1 MAETPQDEQLA
12 LEWRR
17 TKIVAT
23 LGPSSHTRK
32 TIEKLLQQGVDVVRL
47 NLSHGDH
54 ESHARLVKAVR
65 QAAKRIGRHIAILMD
80 LCGPKIRVGQI
91 KRGHMEIAPNSSVI
105 ITTRAVIGHEGLIPS
120 QYRNLHKDV
129 KPGERIFL
137 DDGHMELLVETISER
152 DIHCHV
158 AHGGMLKENKGMNL
172 PDTDLSVRAFTR
184 KDREDA
190 NFAVEVGADFLALSF
205 VRTAEEIR
213 TLQSHLKKLGREIPV
228 IAKIEKPEAIDNI
241 ESIMEQAYGIM
252 IARGDLGIELPAEKV
267 PLLQR
272 DLIQLGRRYSKPVIV
287 ATQMLESMT
296 EHARPTRAEV
306 GDVATAALAGTDAV
320 MLSGETANGKH
331 PLRAVMTMDR
341 ILREMECYQ
350 WQHQHF
356 GNPIE
361 HSEGE
366 TYGVRRAI
374 ARAATSLA
382 KQLKLQG
389 IIIPTES
396 GLTAQIIAAARPTS
410 PCMGVST
417 SEEICRR
424 LALHWGIVPVLVN
437 EQTTHNWRK
446 LSEQIARSHNLTRS
460 GNTVLLVSG
469 FNVDPLLNEP
479 VMKLLSLRD

>member
-1 MAETPQDEQLA
+1 MSETKQRQMA

-23 LGPSSHTRK
+23 LGPASHTRK
-32 TIEKLLQQGVDVVRL
+32 TIEKLLHSGVDVVRL

-54 ESHARLVKAVR
+54 ESHARLVKGVR
-65 QAAKRIGRHIAILMD
+65 QVAKKLGRHIAILMD
-80 LCGPKIRVGQI
+80 LCGPKIRVG
-91 KRGHMEIAPNSSVI
+91 RFRNGHIELTPNSSVI
-105 ITTRAVIGHEGLIPS
+105 ITTRAVVGHEGVIPS

-129 KPGERIFL
+129 KPGERLFL
-137 DDGHMELLVETISER
+137 DDGQMELLVEAINDR
-152 DIHCHV
+152 DIRCYV
-158 AHGGMLKENKGMNL
+158 AHGGILKDNKGMNL

-190 NFAVEVGADFLALSF
+190 TFAVEVGADFLALSF
-205 VRTAEEIR
+205 VRTANEIR
-213 TLQSHLKKLGREIPV
+213 NLQNHLTKLGSEIPV
-228 IAKIEKPEAIDNI
+228 IAKIEKPDAIDNI

-267 PLLQR
+267 PLIQR

-296 EHARPTRAEV
+296 EHASPTRAEV

-341 ILREMECYQ
+341 ILREMESYQ

-356 GNPIE
+356 GDPVE
-361 HSEGE
+361 HTDGE

-382 KQLKLQG
+382 RQLKLQG
-389 IIIPTES
+389 IIIPTQS

-410 PCMGVST
+410 PCLGVST
-417 SEEICRR
+417 DASVCRR
-424 LALHWGIVPVLVN
+424 LALHWGIVPVLVD
-437 EQTTHNWRK
+437 EQTTQNWRT
-446 LSEQIARSHNLTRS
+446 LSEQIAKSHKLTES

-469 FNVDPLLNEP
+469 FNVDPVLNEP